1 MSRQGFLGRRGA
13 RPASWHSARQAPERA
28 NATRQEPETHESRA
42 RHAGSSARRANTRAR
57 TSSGSEGRG
66 NEGGGGR
73 GRPRA
78 SPRASP
84 RAARDATSRKRRA
97 EPRARASE
105 VTSLHMR
112 TSSSRGTI
120 LSRRLLRGDDVM
132 RVGASLRAS
141 ASGPPS
147 PRPAPRDAR
156 RGGPRRA
163 VRVAVGAARA
173 APARLAR
180 ARAPLSPPLAS
191 RARLAATRPP
201 RTRPPPTRPPP
212 RAAPPSPPSPRCRS
226 CTPPGAPPA
235 SRAPRRRPGP
245 GKPSSARPKGGG
257 AAGDRGASRSPPAA
271 SASSDADASVDSRRA
286 AERVVD
292 AFLALPREDQIDIVR
307 RLAFPDAALPE
318 SSARAEEARRA
329 DERRGVADER
339 DDDEKRYIETAGRSR
354 PLASSD
360 PLVGDDRGSSS
371 AEDLD
376 ADLSARLAD
385 ARDGWKAPSPS
396 VAGFASNDSVET
408 ASSTPSPPST
418 LSRESS
424 AAAFGGIRDLFENAT
439 REGEAVAASVASA
452 ARSVRVD
459 GDVFV
464 AGAFGAL
471 VLIAAA
477 SELASAA
484 ERSSRNERRYDPTRE
499 RYDPRRRQRASD
511 EGRRVRRGGP
521 LVAEEG
527 RRGEPGV
534 RLRRQLRGVLGRRC
548 RARRA
553 RRPRRARRRRP
564 RCFGL
569 GPRARRRGG
578 VGGAR
583 GGGARA
589 AAEGDEG
596 LRFDGRGAGRG
607 KAGRFSYGSGS
618 RRGSDR
624 DRFGGPGPS
633 RTRTWRTCA

>member
-1 MSRQGFLGRRGA
+1 MTTSCASGVTPRVGVGPALAAPRASRCASRR
-13 RPASWHSARQAPERA
+13 
-28 NATRQEPETHESRA
+28 
-42 RHAGSSARRANTRAR
+42 SSARRPRR
-57 TSSGSEGRG
+57 GRRRSSGARAP
-66 NEGGGGR
+66 
-73 GRPRA
+73 RPRA
-78 SPRASP
+78 GAPLAALAS
-84 RAARDATSRKRRA
+84 
-97 EPRARASE
+97 
-105 VTSLHMR
+105 
-112 TSSSRGTI
+112 
-120 LSRRLLRGDDVM
+120 
-132 RVGASLRAS
+132 RV
-141 ASGPPS
+141 S
-147 PRPAPRDAR
+147 PRPVRPGPDR
-156 RGGPRRA
+156 PRR
-163 VRVAVGAARA
+163 VR
-173 APARLAR
+173 L
-180 ARAPLSPPLAS
+180 
-191 RARLAATRPP
+191 
-201 RTRPPPTRPPP
+201 
-212 RAAPPSPPSPRCRS
+212 
-226 CTPPGAPPA
+226 
-235 SRAPRRRPGP
+235 RAPRRRRRRRRAVAP
-245 GKPSSARPKGGG
+245 ARPWSAPGVARAAETTGSGETLERATEGRG

-360 PLVGDDRGSSS
+360 PLESDDLSSS

-385 ARDGWKAPSPS
+385 ARDGWEAPSPS

-452 ARSVRVD
+452 ALRVD

-477 SELASAA
+477 SELASAT
-484 ERSSRNERRYDPTRE
+484 ERSSRNESATTPRE
-499 RYDPRRRQRASD
+499 SAPEREEA
-511 EGRRVRRGGP
+511 EGEQRGGP
-521 LVAEEG
+521 VVGSRRREEG
-527 RRGEPGV
+527 GARPTKAVASEG
-534 RLRRQLRGVLGRRC
+534 GVLWSRRSDDEANQGYGFGTDSEASSDDGVA
-548 RARRA
+548 RAA
-553 RRPRRARRRRP
+553 PAVVPRRARRRRP

-569 GPRARRRGG
+569 GPRPAARRGRRR
-578 VGGAR
+578 AE
-583 GGGARA
+583 GGARA
-589 AAEGDEG
+589 AAEGDEV

-624 DRFGGPGPS
+624 DRFGGLGPVEDENMEDVRMSPGS
-633 RTRTWRTCA
+633 GTREAAPRR

>member
-1 MSRQGFLGRRGA
+1 MRVAAVLGAPSASR
-13 RPASWHSARQAPERA
+13 SAPLER
-28 NATRQEPETHESRA
+28 
-42 RHAGSSARRANTRAR
+42 
-57 TSSGSEGRG
+57 
-66 NEGGGGR
+66 
-73 GRPRA
+73 RPRA
-78 SPRASP
+78 SPARGRPSRRP
-84 RAARDATSRKRRA
+84 RV
-97 EPRARASE
+97 ARAS
-105 VTSLHMR
+105 
-112 TSSSRGTI
+112 
-120 LSRRLLRGDDVM
+120 RRDPSAPDPT
-132 RVGASLRAS
+132 APDAS
-141 ASGPPS
+141 AS
-147 PRPAPRDAR
+147 AR
-156 RGGPRRA
+156 RAA
-163 VRVAVGAARA
+163 VAAVAALSLLHAPWSAPGVARA
-173 APARLAR
+173 AETTGSGETLER
-180 ARAPLSPPLAS
+180 ATEGR
-191 RARLAATRPP
+191 
-201 RTRPPPTRPPP
+201 
-212 RAAPPSPPSPRCRS
+212 
-226 CTPPGAPPA
+226 
-235 SRAPRRRPGP
+235 
-245 GKPSSARPKGGG
+245 G

-484 ERSSRNERRYDPTRE
+484 ERSSRNESATTPRESATTLEEDRE
-499 RYDPRRRQRASD
+499 RPTKAVASEGGVLWSRRRDDEANQGYGFGANSEASSDDGVARAAPSSSSRASSSSSVLWTRS
-511 EGRRVRRGGP
+511 EGAAARRGRR
-521 LVAEEG
+521 
-527 RRGEPGV
+527 
-534 RLRRQLRGVLGRRC
+534 
-548 RARRA
+548 RA
-553 RRPRRARRRRP
+553 
-564 RCFGL
+564 
-569 GPRARRRGG
+569 
-578 VGGAR
+578 

-624 DRFGGPGPS
+624 DRFGGLGPVEDENMEDVRMSPG
-633 RTRTWRTCA
+633 TREAAPRR